1 MRWYEK
7 KQNRKPGGA
16 AAELRSGFDSRPVL
30 SEEANTSENTHCGK
44 DSSAE
49 RRKKD
54 ENIQRIVGN
63 DGEKD

>member
-7 KQNRKPGGA
+7 KQNRNSDG

-63 DGEKD
+63 DGKKD